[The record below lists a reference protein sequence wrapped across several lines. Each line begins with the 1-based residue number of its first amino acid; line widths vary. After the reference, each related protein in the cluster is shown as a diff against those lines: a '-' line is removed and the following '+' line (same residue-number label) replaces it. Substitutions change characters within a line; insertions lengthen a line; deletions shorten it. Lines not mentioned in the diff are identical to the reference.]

1 MGAQAEPS
9 SEGKR
14 TQLLPVGE
22 LVAGRYRIVAVLGE
36 GATSVVYVATKEGT
50 GERVALKVIHRHLLG
65 DPQVSK
71 RFRREARILAHVTG
85 EHVVRLR
92 DVVEHEGLVA
102 LALDLAPGRSLES
115 RLAKGP
121 LPVDEAVEL
130 ASQVTLALESAH
142 EAGVIHRDLKPA
154 NVLVEERDGA
164 LFARVVD
171 FGLAKAVHGDAVTTG
186 LTEHD
191 MICGTPDY
199 MAPEQIRGED
209 LTPRVDVY
217 AAGVMLY
224 RMLTGKL
231 PFTGKTPVAAMTA
244 HLTARIEPPRA
255 ARPDRQIPPAVEAVV
270 LRALARDP
278 ADRYGSAREL
288 GQALAAVGAR
298 ATVAPSSGERTTDLA
313 LGATDLDHA
322 LSRSDI
328 AQRPTLP
335 APAAQSSS
343 VTRRDAGGRAFL
355 VVVLVACLAGIALG
369 AWLGLR

>member
-1 MGAQAEPS
+1 MAAEVEPTAES
-9 SEGKR
+9 KR

-22 LVAGRYRIVAVLGE
+22 LVAGRYRVLAVLGE
-36 GATSVVYVATKEGT
+36 GATSVVYVATKEST

-71 RFRREARILAHVTG
+71 RFRREARILAHVAG
-85 EHVVRLR
+85 EHVVRLH
-92 DVVEHEGLVA
+92 DVMEHDGLVA

-115 RLAKGP
+115 RLAEGP
-121 LPVDEAVEL
+121 LPVDEAVAIL
-130 ASQVTLALESAH
+130 SQVALALESAH
-142 EAGVIHRDLKPA
+142 DAGVIHRDLKPA
-154 NVLVEERDGA
+154 NVLIEERDGA

-199 MAPEQIRGED
+199 MAPEQIRGEE

-224 RMLTGKL
+224 RMLTGRL

-244 HLTARIEPPRA
+244 HLTARIEPPRSL
-255 ARPDRQIPPAVEAVV
+255 RPDLQIPPALEAVV
-270 LRALARDP
+270 MRALARAP

-288 GQALAAVGAR
+288 ADALDAASAK
-298 ATVAPSSGERTTDLA
+298 ATVAPVSGERTTDLA
-313 LGATDLDHA
+313 LGTTELDHA
-322 LSRSDI
+322 PPGSGE
-328 AQRPTLP
+328 
-335 APAAQSSS
+335 APPPGRVAASSESQLALRKDESGRTFLWVVAAACVVS
-343 VTRRDAGGRAFL
+343 V
-355 VVVLVACLAGIALG
+355 VIGI
-369 AWLGLR
+369 WLGLR